1 MNKSVDELI
10 LWLGLELGEI
20 YVSTT
25 KWWYKLC
32 YKEDRGYYFEVK
44 DSLSLSPYSDFNNT
58 KEITAL
64 TLHQLLNLRKLR
76 DVI

>member
-10 LWLGLELGEI
+10 LWLGLELGEV

-32 YKEDRGYYFEVK
+32 YKEGRGYYFKVK
-44 DSLSLSPYSDFNNT
+44 DSLSPYSDFNCGT

-76 DVI
+76 EVE